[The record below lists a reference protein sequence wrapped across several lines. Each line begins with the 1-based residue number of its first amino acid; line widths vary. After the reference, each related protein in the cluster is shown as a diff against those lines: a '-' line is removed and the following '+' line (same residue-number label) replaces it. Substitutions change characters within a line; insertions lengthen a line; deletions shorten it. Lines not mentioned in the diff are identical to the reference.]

1 MANAVKNMVENDRN
15 RRRFLPSVGIGQEFR
30 SGGVDVDDVPD
41 RTSAEEDDQLVDD
54 FRRLVQDRLSQ
65 LGIAVLDARLAG
77 QETKSLVGR
86 EDLGLPGRLQVK
98 AIVQKVKAPA
108 REYAERLGNQAFLR
122 DIERAFRREQE
133 TVQKRLATGAARQGR

>member
-1 MANAVKNMVENDRN
+1 M
-15 RRRFLPSVGIGQEFR
+15 
-30 SGGVDVDDVPD
+30 PD

-108 REYAERLGNQAFLR
+108 REYAERLGDQAFLR